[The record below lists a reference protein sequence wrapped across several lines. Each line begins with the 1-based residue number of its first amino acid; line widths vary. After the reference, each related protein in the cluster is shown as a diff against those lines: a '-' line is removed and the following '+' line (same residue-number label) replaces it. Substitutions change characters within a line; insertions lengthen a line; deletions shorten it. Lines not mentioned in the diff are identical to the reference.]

1 MLNLKNYQSVLV
13 CIALILSF
21 FLTFAGINVSHAQD
35 VIPVKTLS
43 KLPALT
49 NFSISRD
56 GDYLVGLT
64 SQPGDDKLSLT
75 VWDPRDLSI
84 PPKFTKPDRDVEFVA
99 AQALKAGKILVFA
112 RTKWTGALAGCGE
125 GKSIGSTKTYLSKI
139 FVTDTEFSGFS
150 EPFAGNNNSR
160 DMSEYERICGEM
172 LGTGSIA
179 ADLPLDPE
187 NVIISNKSGLF
198 ANATNYVKYNLKT
211 GSSEI
216 LFKNRGFDSIG
227 LLDPR
232 TGDVLTKSG
241 ADYSSGRY
249 KDQRLIVDE
258 NGSFKVHDKLTS
270 DSKDRHSIS
279 LLGKN
284 ELTGKYYVRTNQF
297 SDKSRIYEY
306 DSVKEEYADEPLIT
320 NADFNI
326 NSLITSDN
334 EADFGTV
341 LGYSV
346 SGLFSQA
353 VWFDDD
359 LRNLQKTFENYF
371 PNKQVSFSSWSND
384 RKKVVITV
392 QSDST
397 PPTYYL
403 YSKGEP
409 LKKLGSA
416 YPELE
421 KNNLVDTKLI
431 YYTARD
437 GLKIPGLLTMPAGWQ
452 AGDKAPPAVIHPHG
466 GPWARDEGSWDPS
479 GWVPFLTSRGF
490 AVLRPQYRGSLGWG
504 RELWLAGDAEWG
516 QKMQDDKDDG
526 AAWMVDQGYADE
538 DKIAIFGYSYGGF
551 AAFSAATRSN
561 SPYACAIGGAGV
573 SDLTKLGRS
582 WSGNPVQRAY
592 QGKTVK
598 GTDPLKNTDN
608 AEIPLLIFHGDRDV
622 RVPMFHAKDLH
633 RKMKRK
639 VKSKLVVIKD
649 MPHSLPW
656 TPKMQTQKLTAIE
669 NFLENDCF

>member
-1 MLNLKNYQSVLV
+1 M
-13 CIALILSF
+13 
-21 FLTFAGINVSHAQD
+21 
-35 VIPVKTLS
+35 
-43 KLPALT
+43 
-49 NFSISRD
+49 
-56 GDYLVGLT
+56 
-64 SQPGDDKLSLT
+64 
-75 VWDPRDLSI
+75 
-84 PPKFTKPDRDVEFVA
+84 
-99 AQALKAGKILVFA
+99 
-112 RTKWTGALAGCGE
+112 
-125 GKSIGSTKTYLSKI
+125 
-139 FVTDTEFSGFS
+139 
-150 EPFAGNNNSR
+150 
-160 DMSEYERICGEM
+160 
-172 LGTGSIA
+172 
-179 ADLPLDPE
+179 
-187 NVIISNKSGLF
+187 
-198 ANATNYVKYNLKT
+198 
-211 GSSEI
+211 
-216 LFKNRGFDSIG
+216 
-227 LLDPR
+227 
-232 TGDVLTKSG
+232 
-241 ADYSSGRY
+241 
-249 KDQRLIVDE
+249 
-258 NGSFKVHDKLTS
+258 
-270 DSKDRHSIS
+270 
-279 LLGKN
+279 
-284 ELTGKYYVRTNQF
+284 
-297 SDKSRIYEY
+297 
-306 DSVKEEYADEPLIT
+306 
-320 NADFNI
+320 
-326 NSLITSDN
+326 
-334 EADFGTV
+334 
-341 LGYSV
+341 
-346 SGLFSQA
+346 
-353 VWFDDD
+353 
-359 LRNLQKTFENYF
+359 
-371 PNKQVSFSSWSND
+371 
-384 RKKVVITV
+384 VITV